1 MAMRDVWTS
10 YAPTYRASEMRL
22 LAGWIGS
29 GASGSIVGLVGAGRS
44 NLVRFLC
51 ENSTALQSYLPDVS
65 QPIALVAVD
74 LYDLPSDNLANLYRT
89 ILHAFYWV
97 RERLPQPLAQIATDL
112 YLEHRAVVD
121 PFLTQT
127 ALYDLLLAFQ
137 CEHMRVVL
145 VMNRFDHF
153 CETSSPQMVNT
164 LRSLRDRFK
173 ETLSYIVGM
182 RQETA
187 YLPDPALLGGM
198 YELLDSHICY
208 VGALTIEDSRHMLAD
223 VLRSAST
230 QPSDEEIEAIW
241 RLSGGFPSLLKAIAQ
256 WWMVTPQRPPPSGWL
271 AALPDHAAIQYR
283 LGRLWHGLTQ
293 EEKLALSEVH
303 KQQTTDQQARTNA
316 VGEPTP
322 IRADDV
328 TLPAEPLKGRT
339 LSIVQ
344 ALAAKGCCYW
354 DGTAWRVNSELL
366 AAFVGRLAGRIRG
379 RIWFDEAT
387 RMIYQG
393 QQPIEDLTPLE
404 FNILRFLIT
413 HPRTRHTSDTIID
426 TVWPADDNKEVVTP
440 NNLQV
445 HISSIRKKLEPNP
458 AAPRFLITWH
468 GRPGGYQF
476 FPEGK
481 PA

>member
-10 YAPTYRASEMRL
+10 YAPAYRASEMRI
-22 LAGWIGS
+22 LAGWITS
-29 GASGSIVGLVGAGRS
+29 GASGSIVGLVGCGRS

-51 ENSTALQSYLPDVS
+51 EHSTALQTYLPDTS
-65 QPIALVAVD
+65 QPPVLVAVD

-89 ILHAFYWV
+89 VLHAFYWV
-97 RERLPQPLAQIATDL
+97 RGRLSPPLARIATDL

-127 ALYDLLLAFQ
+127 ALYELLLAFQ
-137 CEHMRVVL
+137 REQVRVVL

-153 CETSSPQMVNT
+153 CENSTPQMVNT
-164 LRSLRDRFK
+164 LRGLRDRFK

-182 RQETA
+182 RQEVA
-187 YLPDPALLGGM
+187 YLPDPAILGDM
-198 YELLDSHICY
+198 YELFDSHVCY
-208 VGALTIEDSRHMLAD
+208 VGALAEEDSRHMLAD
-223 VLRSAST
+223 VLRLAPVK
-230 QPSDEEIEAIW
+230 PSDADLEAIW

-256 WWMVTPQRPPPSGWL
+256 WWMLTPQRPPAPSEWL
-271 AALPDHAAIQYR
+271 GALLDHVAVQHR
-283 LGRLWHGLTQ
+283 LERLWHGLTQ

-303 KQQTTDQQARTNA
+303 NQQAANRQANA
-316 VGEPTP
+316 KAVAATHGGAGEL
-322 IRADDV
+322 R
-328 TLPAEPLKGRT
+328 PAPAPQGRT
-339 LSIVQ
+339 RVIVQ
-344 ALAAKGCCYW
+344 GLAEKGCCRW
-354 DGTAWRVNSELL
+354 DGSTWRVNSELL
-366 AAFVGRLAGRIRG
+366 AAFVARLAGRIRG

-413 HPRTRHTSDTIID
+413 HPRMRHTSDTIID
-426 TVWPADDNKEVVTP
+426 TVWPADDNKEVITP